1 MSDRTRD
8 LLGGLDAPRSLSP
21 ELRTRI
27 ESALLAATDAPTDLP
42 LGEEL
47 EHRLEAAL
55 TDPMASR
62 LAGIDAPRPL
72 SVDVRRRL
80 ESSLLAAAAKPDRR
94 PFLLGVAASV
104 VLLACIGAIVAGR
117 GGSHGHRVGATAN
130 APTAPTFGAGG
141 NAGGSTVTGTG
152 TVGGVTAGS
161 APGSVHHPVSTA
173 TPTTAAGQYFIGGPA
188 GPASTTRVDS
198 ISPDDGPVAGGTS
211 VTVHGSG
218 FSHATAVYFG
228 SQRAASYHVSSDSS
242 MTAVSP
248 PVSTPGSVHVVVQ
261 FGGSGTAAST
271 ATFTYLARPRVASVS
286 PMTGTTGGGTWVTID
301 GTALAR
307 TIQVSFGGASATR
320 IDMVSDTEL
329 RALTPAHLAGPVDVT
344 ITTPGGT
351 SATSPADRFTYLP

>member
-1 MSDRTRD
+1 MTDRTQD
-8 LLGGLDAPRSLSP
+8 LLGGLDAPRPLSP
-21 ELRTRI
+21 ELRTRL
-27 ESALLAATDAPTDLP
+27 ESALLAATDAPADLP

-55 TDPMASR
+55 TDPVASR

-72 SVDVRRRL
+72 TVDVRTRL
-80 ESSLLAAAAKPDRR
+80 ESSLLAAAPKLDRR
-94 PFLLGVAASV
+94 PLLLGVAASV

-130 APTAPTFGAGG
+130 APTAPTFRAGG
-141 NAGGSTVTGTG
+141 LTVTGPAETG
-152 TVGGVTAGS
+152 SAGGVAAGS
-161 APGSVHHPVSTA
+161 EPGSVTHPPSTA
-173 TPTTAAGQYFIGGPA
+173 SPTTAAGQYFVGGRA
-188 GPASTTRVDS
+188 GEASTTRVDN
-198 ISPDDGPVAGGTS
+198 ISPDAGPVAGGTS
-211 VTVHGSG
+211 VTVRGSG

-228 SQRAASYHVSSDSS
+228 SQRASSYHVSSDSS

-248 PVSTPGSVHVVVQ
+248 PVSTPGSVHIVVQ

-271 ATFTYLARPRVASVS
+271 STFGYLARPRVSSVS
-286 PMTGTTGGGTWVTID
+286 PMTGTTSGGTWVTID

-307 TIQVSFGGASATR
+307 TTRVSFGGASATR
-320 IDMVSDTEL
+320 IDVVSDTEL

-344 ITTPGGT
+344 VTTPGGT